1 MSTLISDRFKDQ
13 FQYIESY
20 GVKCAYLGPLTSSK
34 AILFIGRSNTQK
46 NSAPLQEL
54 LNRLILNDCL
64 LLWPE
69 SISRNQSINNLLN
82 ERSKVAIDWFN
93 VFFGSRE
100 SCIKRYFRRI
110 IKGFI
115 LISRPSKWDYFFKRN
130 YPEITVHEAR
140 MRHIIKTYGEKKSVI
155 ILSHSAGGITA
166 SNLAD
171 EPNLKKIICFGYPF
185 KHPNSE
191 DELFRTANLKNIQKP
206 FLVIQGNK
214 DEYGGSGV
222 ENCYELSPLIEFE
235 FVEATHEYENLS
247 IHDWLKVTQRIESF
261 LA

>member
-1 MSTLISDRFKDQ
+1 MTNQ

-20 GVKCAYLGPLTSSK
+20 GVKCACLGPLTSK
-34 AILFIGRSNTQK
+34 KVILFIGRSNIQK
-46 NSAPLQEL
+46 NSTPLQEL

-69 SISRNQSINNLLN
+69 NISRNQSIKNLLN
-82 ERSKVAIDWFN
+82 ERSKVTVDWLN
-93 VFFGSRE
+93 IFFGSRE
-100 SCIKRYFRRI
+100 SLIKRCLRRI

-115 LISRPSKWDYFFKRN
+115 LISRPSKWDYFFKRHR
-130 YPEITVHEAR
+130 PEITTHEAR
-140 MRHIIKTYGEKKSVI
+140 IRHIIKIYGEKKSVI
-155 ILSHSAGGITA
+155 IFSHSAGGITA

-206 FLVIQGNK
+206 FLIIQGNR
-214 DEYGGSGV
+214 DEYGSLGV
-222 ENCYELSPLIEFE
+222 ENRYELSPFVEFE

-247 IHDWLKVTQRIESF
+247 IHDWLKAAQRIESF